1 MSFFSQA
8 RDMYKLQKQAKQIKE
23 ELKNLHIEVDS
34 KGIQVV
40 ITAEMEVVS
49 VKIGEEWMETGRKNE
64 LEKALLEAINKGM
77 KKAQDVAAQ
86 KMRDVMGGLGMD
98 LPNMDPNA

>member
-64 LEKALLEAINKGM
+64 LDKALLEAINKGM